1 MASNNQLSYQTA
13 TIDPT
18 IAGYAAKDPW
28 FALGLLLSR
37 GWVENY
43 NERGI
48 RKLQES
54 LKGKDGLTPA
64 DANADAAATNAAGG
78 TPTVN
83 AGTTAATDTAN
94 AATANASADNT
105 QKTPQIFSAN
115 QNPVMAQVDPYK
127 ITPMAV
133 QPSDVQK
140 AVMEK
145 AVADNAT
152 PQAGDAGYKDAL
164 MARVRNILYDPNNQW
179 AQSAARGA
187 IYNKLKEMGDPGG
200 GNPYAMGNYIDPS
213 KNFSQQALAQSF
225 ANKWTPQTVMNAD
238 GTVTQNPAPGYVANN
253 PLQGASMYAM
263 QGNTNQGIQ
272 SPDMNAQFR
281 AYLNGETPQTAPVLD
296 AVQAAQAQQAAT
308 DNTQNVIPPQAKTA
322 NFTDAEQGEKSDE
335 PVQQEQTSQEEK
347 PVVSKLET
355 TATEQNS
362 QNGKTVQYALQNNV
376 QPTPLKPFSVKDWIA
391 QVTQA
396 GIAQGRPM
404 NQIQAVISRG
414 LPAAQAAEDNY
425 KKQAVD
431 GLLNRIYNGDE
442 TTGGKNLLPTMENA
456 NTTVPKLMQTLNE
469 IDSIDPERGA
479 QIRAI
484 LPSYNTFLKEN
495 INNFNKARDVGYSMK
510 LSDHSME
517 NNIKQRKEL
526 GAYDDQRAINRLIK
540 THALK
545 VAWQNEELAN
555 KANLISKY
563 SNGQITPDQA
573 MGMLIL
579 GGLRGKGGSASLST
593 GTGDAQKAANGNLI
607 INGNELSKTQ
617 TARSNELDANL
628 RRMSDELKGYMA
640 NSTADDVKNGTSSD
654 GKDNKDNLARSINA
668 LNAYISGLDDKDRAL
683 IPNSIWDGLQQQ
695 LYAANYIRETLAGNG
710 KMENAIEYLKAL
722 TPETRRKYNI
732 VTE

>member
-1 MASNNQLSYQTA
+1 MANNNQLSYQTA

-18 IAGYAAKDPW
+18 IAGYAARDPG
-28 FALGLLLSR
+28 FALGLLLGR

-48 RKLQES
+48 RKLQDS

-64 DANADAAATNAAGG
+64 GEPAKPSEQSQTNSE
-78 TPTVN
+78 T
-83 AGTTAATDTAN
+83 
-94 AATANASADNT
+94 ASADNAK
-105 QKTPQIFSAN
+105 QVPQIFSAN
-115 QNPVMAQVDPYK
+115 QSPTMQTVNPYQPQAVNASQ
-127 ITPMAV
+127 PMT
-133 QPSDVQK
+133 DTQK
-140 AVMEK
+140 AVMEN
-145 AVADNAT
+145 AVANAST

-263 QGNTNQGIQ
+263 NANQGIQ
-272 SPDMNAQFR
+272 LPDMAAQFK

-296 AVQAAQAQQAAT
+296 AVQAAQAQQAAA
-308 DNTQNVIPPQAKTA
+308 DNAQNVIPPQAKTA

-335 PVQQEQTSQEEK
+335 PVQQEQASQEE
-347 PVVSKLET
+347 PAVSKSET
-355 TATEQNS
+355 AATEQNS
-362 QNGKTVQYALQNNV
+362 QNGKTVQSALQNNV

-456 NTTVPKLMQTLNE
+456 GTTVPKLMQTLNE
-469 IDSIDPERGA
+469 IDSIDPERGT

-517 NNIKQRKEL
+517 NNIKQHETL
-526 GAYDDQRAINRLIK
+526 GQFDDERTKNMAK
-540 THALK
+540 WKHAMS
-545 VAWQNEELAN
+545 VAWRNQDLADR
-555 KANLISKY
+555 ANLISKY

-573 MGMLIL
+573 MGMLLGL
-579 GGLRGKGGSASLST
+579 GGKGNGVASGDVQKTSK
-593 GTGDAQKAANGNLI
+593 GTLV

-640 NSTADDVKNGTSSD
+640 NSTADDIKNG
-654 GKDNKDNLARSINA
+654 GGGDNLAKSIDA
-668 LNAYISGLDDKDRAL
+668 LNAYVSGLDDKDRAL

-695 LYAANYIRETLAGNG
+695 LYAANYIRENLAGNG
-710 KMENAIEYLKAL
+710 KMKNAIEYLKAL
-722 TPETRRKYNI
+722 TPETRQKYNI
-732 VTE
+732 VT

>member
-1 MASNNQLSYQTA
+1 MANNNQLSYQAA

-18 IAGYAAKDPW
+18 IAGYAARDPG
-28 FALGLLLSR
+28 FALGLLLGR

-64 DANADAAATNAAGG
+64 DANANAAVTNAAGG
-78 TPTVN
+78 TPAINT
-83 AGTTAATDTAN
+83 GAAS
-94 AATANASADNT
+94 ASADNA
-105 QKTPQIFSAN
+105 KPTPQIFSAN

-127 ITPMAV
+127 ITPMSV

-140 AVMEK
+140 AVMENTI
-145 AVADNAT
+145 ANASA

-238 GTVTQNPAPGYVANN
+238 GTVTQNAAPGYVSNN
-253 PLQGASMYAM
+253 PLQGASMYAI
-263 QGNTNQGIQ
+263 QGNASQGIQ
-272 SPDMNAQFR
+272 PTDMVAQFR

-296 AVQAAQAQQAAT
+296 AVQAAQAQQAVA

-322 NFTDAEQGEKSDE
+322 NFTDAEQDEKSDE
-335 PVQQEQTSQEEK
+335 PAQQEQASQEE
-347 PVVSKLET
+347 PAVSKSET
-355 TATEQNS
+355 AATEQNS
-362 QNGKTVQYALQNNV
+362 PNGKTVQYALQNNV

-456 NTTVPKLMQTLNE
+456 NTTVPKLMKTLNE
-469 IDSIDPERGA
+469 IDSIDPERGT

-517 NNIKQRKEL
+517 NNIKQHERL
-526 GAYDDQRAINRLIK
+526 GQFDDERTKDMAK
-540 THALK
+540 WKHAMS
-545 VAWQNEELAN
+545 VAWKNQDLAD

-573 MGMLIL
+573 MGMLLEL
-579 GGLRGKGGSASLST
+579 GGKGSGVASGDVQKTSK
-593 GTGDAQKAANGNLI
+593 GTLV

-640 NSTADDVKNGTSSD
+640 NSTADDIKSGTSSN
-654 GKDNKDNLARSINA
+654 GKNNKDNLAKSINA
-668 LNAYISGLDDKDRAL
+668 LGAYISGLDDKDRAL

-695 LYAANYIRETLAGNG
+695 LYAANYIRENLAGNG

-722 TPETRRKYNI
+722 TPETRQKYNI
-732 VTE
+732 VT

>member
-1 MASNNQLSYQTA
+1 MANNNQLSYQTA

-18 IAGYAAKDPW
+18 IAGYAARDPG
-28 FALGLLLSR
+28 FALGLLLGR

-48 RKLQES
+48 RKLQDS

-64 DANADAAATNAAGG
+64 GEPAKPSEQSQTNSE
-78 TPTVN
+78 T
-83 AGTTAATDTAN
+83 
-94 AATANASADNT
+94 ASADNAK
-105 QKTPQIFSAN
+105 QVPQIFSAN
-115 QNPVMAQVDPYK
+115 QSPTMQTVNPYQPQAVNASQ
-127 ITPMAV
+127 PMT
-133 QPSDVQK
+133 DTQK
-140 AVMEK
+140 AVMEN
-145 AVADNAT
+145 AVANAST

-253 PLQGASMYAM
+253 PLQGTSMYAM
-263 QGNTNQGIQ
+263 NANQGIQ
-272 SPDMNAQFR
+272 LPDMAAQFK

-296 AVQAAQAQQAAT
+296 AVQAAQAQQAAA
-308 DNTQNVIPPQAKTA
+308 DNAQNVIPPQAKTA

-335 PVQQEQTSQEEK
+335 PVQQEQASQEE
-347 PVVSKLET
+347 PAVSKSET
-355 TATEQNS
+355 AATEQNS
-362 QNGKTVQYALQNNV
+362 QNGKTVQSALQNNV

-456 NTTVPKLMQTLNE
+456 GTTVPKLMQTLNE
-469 IDSIDPERGA
+469 IDSIDPERGT

-517 NNIKQRKEL
+517 NNIKQHETL
-526 GAYDDQRAINRLIK
+526 GQFDDERTKNMAK
-540 THALK
+540 WKHAMS
-545 VAWQNEELAN
+545 VAWRNQDLADR
-555 KANLISKY
+555 ANLISKY

-573 MGMLIL
+573 MGMLLGL
-579 GGLRGKGGSASLST
+579 GGKGNGVASGDVQKTSK
-593 GTGDAQKAANGNLI
+593 GTLV

-628 RRMSDELKGYMA
+628 RRLSDELKGYMA
-640 NSTADDVKNGTSSD
+640 NSTADDIKNG
-654 GKDNKDNLARSINA
+654 GGGDNLAKSIDA
-668 LNAYISGLDDKDRAL
+668 LNAYVSGLDDKDRAL

-695 LYAANYIRETLAGNG
+695 LYAANYIRENLAGNG

-722 TPETRRKYNI
+722 TPETRQKYNI
-732 VTE
+732 VT

>member
-1 MASNNQLSYQTA
+1 MANNNQLSYQTA

-18 IAGYAAKDPW
+18 IAGYAARDPG
-28 FALGLLLSR
+28 FALGLLLGR

-48 RKLQES
+48 RKLQDS
-54 LKGKDGLTPA
+54 LKGKDGLTPGGESA
-64 DANADAAATNAAGG
+64 PTSEQSQTNSEAASTDNAKQ
-78 TPTVN
+78 V
-83 AGTTAATDTAN
+83 
-94 AATANASADNT
+94 
-105 QKTPQIFSAN
+105 PQIFSAN
-115 QNPVMAQVDPYK
+115 QSPTMQMVNPYQPQAVNASQ
-127 ITPMAV
+127 PMT
-133 QPSDVQK
+133 DTQK
-140 AVMEK
+140 AVMEN
-145 AVADNAT
+145 AVANAST

-263 QGNTNQGIQ
+263 NANQGIQ

-322 NFTDAEQGEKSDE
+322 NFTDAEQDEKSDE
-335 PVQQEQTSQEEK
+335 PVQQEQSSQGE
-347 PVVSKLET
+347 PAVSKSET

-414 LPAAQAAEDNY
+414 LPIAQSVENNY

-442 TTGGKNLLPTMENA
+442 TTGGKSLLPTMENA

-469 IDSIDPERGA
+469 IDSIDPERGT

-517 NNIKQRKEL
+517 NNIKQQKEL
-526 GAYDDQRAINRLIK
+526 GAYNDDRLINRLIK

-545 VAWQNEELAN
+545 VAWQNEDLAN
-555 KANLISKY
+555 KANLIAKA
-563 SNGQITPDQA
+563 SNGRITPDQA

-579 GGLRGKGGSASLST
+579 GGLRGKGGSTSFST
-593 GTGDAQKAANGNLI
+593 GTGDARQTANGNLI

-640 NSTADDVKNGTSSD
+640 NSTADDIKNGN
-654 GKDNKDNLARSINA
+654 GKDNLAKSIDA
-668 LNAYISGLDDKDRAL
+668 LNAYVSGLDDKDRAL
-683 IPNSIWDGLQQQ
+683 IPTSIWDGLQQQ
-695 LYAANYIRETLAGNG
+695 LYAANFIRENLAGNG

-722 TPETRRKYNI
+722 TPETRQKYNI

>member
-1 MASNNQLSYQTA
+1 MANNNQLSYQTA

-18 IAGYAAKDPW
+18 IAGYAARDPG
-28 FALGLLLSR
+28 FALGLLLGR

-54 LKGKDGLTPA
+54 LKGKDRLTPA
-64 DANADAAATNAAGG
+64 DANANAAVTNAAGG
-78 TPTVN
+78 TPAINTGAASSSADTTN
-83 AGTTAATDTAN
+83 AETAS
-94 AATANASADNT
+94 ASADNA
-105 QKTPQIFSAN
+105 KPTPQIFSAN
-115 QNPVMAQVDPYK
+115 QNPVMAQVEPYK

-140 AVMEK
+140 AVMENTI
-145 AVADNAT
+145 ANASN
-152 PQAGDAGYKDAL
+152 PQAGDPGYKDAL

-187 IYNKLKEMGDPGG
+187 IYNKLKAMGDPGG
-200 GNPYAMGNYIDPS
+200 GNPYAMGNYDDPS

-225 ANKWTPQTVMNAD
+225 ANKWTPQAVMNAD
-238 GTVTQNPAPGYVANN
+238 GTVTQNTAPGYVSNN
-253 PLQGASMYAM
+253 PLQGASMYAI
-263 QGNTNQGIQ
+263 QGNANQGIQ
-272 SPDMNAQFR
+272 SPDMNAPFR

-296 AVQAAQAQQAAT
+296 AVQAAQAQQAAA

-322 NFTDAEQGEKSDE
+322 NFTDAEQDKKSDE
-335 PVQQEQTSQEEK
+335 PVQQEQASQEE
-347 PVVSKLET
+347 PAVSKSET
-355 TATEQNS
+355 AATEQNS
-362 QNGKTVQYALQNNV
+362 QNGKTVQFALQNNV

-495 INNFNKARDVGYSMK
+495 ISNFNKARDVGYSIK

-517 NNIKQRKEL
+517 NNIKQQKEMGL
-526 GAYDDQRAINRLIK
+526 FNDERTKNMAQWK
-540 THALK
+540 HAMS
-545 VAWQNEELAN
+545 VAWQNEALAN
-555 KANLISKY
+555 KANLIAKY

-573 MGMLIL
+573 MQMIVMGSI
-579 GGLRGKGGSASLST
+579 GGKGNGGTSAS
-593 GTGDAQKAANGNLI
+593 GDVQKTDKGNLI

-628 RRMSDELKGYMA
+628 QRLSEALKGYMA
-640 NSTADDVKNGTSSD
+640 SSTADDVKSGTSSN
-654 GKDNKDNLARSINA
+654 GKDNKDNLAKSINA

-695 LYAANYIRETLAGNG
+695 MYAANYIRENLAGNG

-722 TPETRRKYNI
+722 TPETRQKYNI
-732 VTE
+732 VT

>member
-1 MASNNQLSYQTA
+1 MANNNQLSYQTA

-18 IAGYAAKDPW
+18 IAGYAAKDPG
-28 FALGLLLSR
+28 FALGLLLGR

-48 RKLQES
+48 RKLQDS
-54 LKGKDGLTPA
+54 LKGKDGLTPGGESSQPSEQSQTNSEA
-64 DANADAAATNAAGG
+64 ASTDNAKQ
-78 TPTVN
+78 V
-83 AGTTAATDTAN
+83 
-94 AATANASADNT
+94 
-105 QKTPQIFSAN
+105 PQIFSAN
-115 QNPVMAQVDPYK
+115 QSPTMQTVNPYQPQAVNASQ
-127 ITPMAV
+127 PMT
-133 QPSDVQK
+133 DTQK
-140 AVMEK
+140 AVMEN
-145 AVADNAT
+145 AVANAST
-152 PQAGDAGYKDAL
+152 PQAGDTGYKDAL

-263 QGNTNQGIQ
+263 QGNANQGIQ
-272 SPDMNAQFR
+272 SPDMAAQFR

-355 TATEQNS
+355 AATEQNS
-362 QNGKTVQYALQNNV
+362 QNGKTVQSALQNNV

-456 NTTVPKLMQTLNE
+456 DTTVPKLMQTLNE
-469 IDSIDPERGA
+469 IDSIDPERGT

-495 INNFNKARDVGYSMK
+495 INNFNKARDVGYSIK

-517 NNIKQRKEL
+517 NNIKQHERL
-526 GAYDDQRAINRLIK
+526 GQFDDERTKNMAK
-540 THALK
+540 WKHAMS

-573 MGMLIL
+573 MGMLLGL
-579 GGLRGKGGSASLST
+579 GGKGNGAASGDVQKTSK
-593 GTGDAQKAANGNLI
+593 GTLV

-640 NSTADDVKNGTSSD
+640 NSTADDIKNGN
-654 GKDNKDNLARSINA
+654 GKDNLAKSIDA
-668 LNAYISGLDDKDRAL
+668 LNAYVSGLDDKDRAL
-683 IPNSIWDGLQQQ
+683 IPTSIWDGLQQQ
-695 LYAANYIRETLAGNG
+695 LYAANFIRENLAGNG

-722 TPETRRKYNI
+722 TPETRQKYNI

>member
-1 MASNNQLSYQTA
+1 MANNNQLSYQTA

-18 IAGYAAKDPW
+18 IAGYAAKDPG
-28 FALGLLLSR
+28 FALGLLLGR

-64 DANADAAATNAAGG
+64 GEPAKSSEQSQTNSE
-78 TPTVN
+78 T
-83 AGTTAATDTAN
+83 
-94 AATANASADNT
+94 ASADNAK
-105 QKTPQIFSAN
+105 QVPQIFSAN
-115 QNPVMAQVDPYK
+115 QSPTMQTVNPYQPQAVNASQ
-127 ITPMAV
+127 PMT
-133 QPSDVQK
+133 DTQK
-140 AVMEK
+140 AVMEN
-145 AVADNAT
+145 AVANAST
-152 PQAGDAGYKDAL
+152 PQAGDVGYKDAL

-200 GNPYAMGNYIDPS
+200 GNPYAMGNYDDPS

-225 ANKWTPQTVMNAD
+225 ANKWTPQATMNAD
-238 GTVTQNPAPGYVANN
+238 GTVTQNAAPGYVSNN
-253 PLQGASMYAM
+253 PLQGASMYAI
-263 QGNTNQGIQ
+263 QGNANQGIQ
-272 SPDMNAQFR
+272 PTDMAAQFR

-296 AVQAAQAQQAAT
+296 AVQAQQVVA

-322 NFTDAEQGEKSDE
+322 NFTDAEQDKKSDE
-335 PVQQEQTSQEEK
+335 PVQQEQASQEE
-347 PVVSKLET
+347 PTVSKSET
-355 TATEQNS
+355 VATEQNS
-362 QNGKTVQYALQNNV
+362 QNGKTVQSALQNNV

-456 NTTVPKLMQTLNE
+456 NTAVPKLMQTLNE

-526 GAYDDQRAINRLIK
+526 GAYDDERAIKKLV
-540 THALK
+540 TEHALK

-555 KANLISKY
+555 KANLIAKY

-579 GGLRGKGGSASLST
+579 GGLRGKGGSSSFPT
-593 GTGDAQKAANGNLI
+593 GTGDARQAANGNLV

-628 RRMSDELKGYMA
+628 RRLSEALKGYMA
-640 NSTADDVKNGTSSD
+640 NSTADDIKNGTSSS
-654 GKDNKDNLARSINA
+654 GKDNKDNLAKSINA
-668 LNAYISGLDDKDRAL
+668 LNAYISELDDKDRAL
-683 IPNSIWDGLQQQ
+683 IPNSVWDGIQQQ
-695 LYAANYIRETLAGNG
+695 LYAANYIREHLAGNG

-722 TPETRRKYNI
+722 TPETRQKYNI
-732 VTE
+732 VT

>member
-1 MASNNQLSYQTA
+1 MANNNQLSYQTA

-18 IAGYAAKDPW
+18 IAGYAARDPG
-28 FALGLLLSR
+28 FALGLLLGR

-64 DANADAAATNAAGG
+64 DANANAAVTNAAGG
-78 TPTVN
+78 TPAINT
-83 AGTTAATDTAN
+83 GAASSSADTAN
-94 AATANASADNT
+94 AATASASADNA
-105 QKTPQIFSAN
+105 KPTPQIFSAN

-140 AVMEK
+140 AVMENTI
-145 AVADNAT
+145 ANASA

-263 QGNTNQGIQ
+263 NANQGIQ
-272 SPDMNAQFR
+272 LPDMAAQFKT
-281 AYLNGETPQTAPVLD
+281 YLNGETPQTAPVLD
-296 AVQAAQAQQAAT
+296 AVQAAQTQQAVA

-322 NFTDAEQGEKSDE
+322 NFTDAEQDEKSDE
-335 PVQQEQTSQEEK
+335 PVQQEQASQEE
-347 PVVSKLET
+347 PAVSKMET
-355 TATEQNS
+355 AATEQNS
-362 QNGKTVQYALQNNV
+362 QNGKTVQSALQNNV

-456 NTTVPKLMQTLNE
+456 GTTVPKLMQTLNE
-469 IDSIDPERGA
+469 IDSIDPERGT

-517 NNIKQRKEL
+517 NNIKQHETL
-526 GAYDDQRAINRLIK
+526 GQFDDERTKNMAK
-540 THALK
+540 WKHAMS
-545 VAWQNEELAN
+545 VAWRNQDLADR
-555 KANLISKY
+555 ANLISKY

-573 MGMLIL
+573 MGMLLGL
-579 GGLRGKGGSASLST
+579 GGKVNGVASGDVQKTSKGTLV
-593 GTGDAQKAANGNLI
+593 
-607 INGNELSKTQ
+607 INGNELNKTQ

-640 NSTADDVKNGTSSD
+640 NSTADDVKNGTSSN

-668 LNAYISGLDDKDRAL
+668 LGAYISGLDAKDRAL

-695 LYAANYIRETLAGNG
+695 LYAANFIRENLAGNG

-722 TPETRRKYNI
+722 TPETRQKYNI
-732 VTE
+732 VT

>member
-1 MASNNQLSYQTA
+1 MANNNQLSYQTA

-18 IAGYAAKDPW
+18 IAGYAAKDPG
-28 FALGLLLSR
+28 FALGLLLGR

-64 DANADAAATNAAGG
+64 DANADAASG
-78 TPTVN
+78 TPAINT
-83 AGTTAATDTAN
+83 GAASSTDTAN
-94 AATANASADNT
+94 AAASASAENA
-105 QKTPQIFSAN
+105 KPTPQIFSAN

-140 AVMEK
+140 AVMENTI
-145 AVADNAT
+145 ANASA

-225 ANKWTPQTVMNAD
+225 ANKWTPQTVMNVD

-253 PLQGASMYAM
+253 PLQGASMYAI
-263 QGNTNQGIQ
+263 QGNANQGIQ

-296 AVQAAQAQQAAT
+296 AVQAAQAQQAVA
-308 DNTQNVIPPQAKTA
+308 DNTQNVIPPQAKTT
-322 NFTDAEQGEKSDE
+322 NFTDAEQDKKSDE
-335 PVQQEQTSQEEK
+335 PVQQEQASQEE
-347 PVVSKLET
+347 PTVSKSET
-355 TATEQNS
+355 VATEQNS
-362 QNGKTVQYALQNNV
+362 QNGKTIQSALQNNV

-456 NTTVPKLMQTLNE
+456 NTAVPKLMQTLNE

-526 GAYDDQRAINRLIK
+526 GAYDDQRTINRLIT

-555 KANLISKY
+555 KANLIAKY

-573 MGMLIL
+573 MQMIVMGSI
-579 GGLRGKGGSASLST
+579 GGKGNGGTSASGDVQKT
-593 GTGDAQKAANGNLI
+593 DKGTLIVNGR
-607 INGNELSKTQ
+607 ELSKTQ
-617 TARSNELDANL
+617 TARSNEISNNL
-628 RRMSDELKGYMA
+628 QILSEALKGYMA
-640 NSTADDVKNGTSSD
+640 NSTADDVKNGTSSN
-654 GKDNKDNLARSINA
+654 GKDNKDDLAKSINA
-668 LNAYISGLDDKDRAL
+668 LNAYVSGLDDKDRAL
-683 IPNSIWDGLQQQ
+683 IPDSFWDGIQQQ
-695 LYAANYIRETLAGNG
+695 LYAANYIREHLAGNG

-722 TPETRRKYNI
+722 TPETRRQYNI
-732 VTE
+732 ITE

>member
-1 MASNNQLSYQTA
+1 
-13 TIDPT
+13 
-18 IAGYAAKDPW
+18 
-28 FALGLLLSR
+28 
-37 GWVENY
+37 
-43 NERGI
+43 
-48 RKLQES
+48 
-54 LKGKDGLTPA
+54 
-64 DANADAAATNAAGG
+64 
-78 TPTVN
+78 
-83 AGTTAATDTAN
+83 
-94 AATANASADNT
+94 
-105 QKTPQIFSAN
+105 
-115 QNPVMAQVDPYK
+115 
-127 ITPMAV
+127 
-133 QPSDVQK
+133 
-140 AVMEK
+140 
-145 AVADNAT
+145 
-152 PQAGDAGYKDAL
+152 
-164 MARVRNILYDPNNQW
+164 
-179 AQSAARGA
+179 
-187 IYNKLKEMGDPGG
+187 
-200 GNPYAMGNYIDPS
+200 
-213 KNFSQQALAQSF
+213 
-225 ANKWTPQTVMNAD
+225 
-238 GTVTQNPAPGYVANN
+238 
-253 PLQGASMYAM
+253 MYAM
-263 QGNTNQGIQ
+263 NANQGIQ
-272 SPDMNAQFR
+272 PTDMAAQFR

-296 AVQAAQAQQAAT
+296 AVQAAQAQQAVA
-308 DNTQNVIPPQAKTA
+308 DNTQNVTPPQAKTA

-335 PVQQEQTSQEEK
+335 PVQQEQTSQEEQA
-347 PVVSKLET
+347 VSKSET
-355 TATEQNS
+355 TATEQNYK
-362 QNGKTVQYALQNNV
+362 NGKTVQYALQNNV

-517 NNIKQRKEL
+517 NNIKQHEKI
-526 GAYDDQRAINRLIK
+526 GQFDDERAKNMAK
-540 THALK
+540 WKHAMS
-545 VAWQNEELAN
+545 VAWKNQELAD

-573 MGMLIL
+573 MGMLLGL
-579 GGLRGKGGSASLST
+579 GGKGSGVASGDVQKTSK
-593 GTGDAQKAANGNLI
+593 GTLI

-640 NSTADDVKNGTSSD
+640 NSTADDIKNGD
-654 GKDNKDNLARSINA
+654 GGDNLAKSIDA

-695 LYAANYIRETLAGNG
+695 MYAANYIRETLAGNG

-722 TPETRRKYNI
+722 TPETRQKYNI
-732 VTE
+732 IT

>member
-1 MASNNQLSYQTA
+1 MANNNQLSYQTA

-18 IAGYAAKDPW
+18 IAGYAARDPG
-28 FALGLLLSR
+28 FALGLLLGR

-64 DANADAAATNAAGG
+64 DANANAAVTNAAGG
-78 TPTVN
+78 TPAINT
-83 AGTTAATDTAN
+83 GAASSSADTAN
-94 AATANASADNT
+94 AATASASADNA
-105 QKTPQIFSAN
+105 KPTPQIFSAN

-140 AVMEK
+140 SVMENII
-145 AVADNAT
+145 ANASN
-152 PQAGDAGYKDAL
+152 PQAGDPGYKDAL

-187 IYNKLKEMGDPGG
+187 IYNKLKAMGDPGG
-200 GNPYAMGNYIDPS
+200 GNPYAIGNYDDPS
-213 KNFSQQALAQSF
+213 KNFYQQALAQSF

-238 GTVTQNPAPGYVANN
+238 GTVTQNPAPGYVSNN
-253 PLQGASMYAM
+253 PLQGASMYAI
-263 QGNTNQGIQ
+263 QGNANQGVQ

-296 AVQAAQAQQAAT
+296 AVQAAQTQQAAA
-308 DNTQNVIPPQAKTA
+308 DNTVIPPQAKAA
-322 NFTDAEQGEKSDE
+322 NFTDAEQDKKSDE
-335 PVQQEQTSQEEK
+335 PVQQEQASQEEQA
-347 PVVSKLET
+347 VSKSET
-355 TATEQNS
+355 TATEQNPK
-362 QNGKTVQYALQNNV
+362 NGKTVQYALKNNV

-517 NNIKQRKEL
+517 NNIKQHEKI
-526 GAYDDQRAINRLIK
+526 GQFDDERTKNMAK
-540 THALK
+540 WKHAMS
-545 VAWQNEELAN
+545 VAWKNQELAD

-573 MGMLIL
+573 MGMLLGL
-579 GGLRGKGGSASLST
+579 GGKGNGAASGDVQKTSK
-593 GTGDAQKAANGNLI
+593 GTLI

-628 RRMSDELKGYMA
+628 QRMSDELKGYMA
-640 NSTADDVKNGTSSD
+640 NSTADDIKNGD
-654 GKDNKDNLARSINA
+654 GGDNLAKSIDA
-668 LNAYISGLDDKDRAL
+668 LNAYVSGLDDKDRAL

-695 LYAANYIRETLAGNG
+695 MYAANYIRETLAGSG

-722 TPETRRKYNI
+722 TPETRQKYNI
-732 VTE
+732 IT

>member
-1 MASNNQLSYQTA
+1 MANNNQLSYQTA

-18 IAGYAAKDPW
+18 IAGYAARDPG
-28 FALGLLLSR
+28 FALGLLLGR

-48 RKLQES
+48 RKLQDS

-64 DANADAAATNAAGG
+64 GEPANPSEQSQTNSEA
-78 TPTVN
+78 
-83 AGTTAATDTAN
+83 
-94 AATANASADNT
+94 ASADNAK
-105 QKTPQIFSAN
+105 QVPQIFSAN
-115 QNPVMAQVDPYK
+115 QSPTMQTVNAYQPQAVNASQ
-127 ITPMAV
+127 PMT
-133 QPSDVQK
+133 DTQK
-140 AVMEK
+140 AVMEN
-145 AVADNAT
+145 AVANAST
-152 PQAGDAGYKDAL
+152 PQAGDTGYKDAL

-238 GTVTQNPAPGYVANN
+238 GTVTQNPAPGYVASN
-253 PLQGASMYAM
+253 PLQGASMYAI
-263 QGNTNQGIQ
+263 QGNANQGIQ

-296 AVQAAQAQQAAT
+296 AVQAAQAQQAAA

-335 PVQQEQTSQEEK
+335 PVQQEQASQEE
-347 PVVSKLET
+347 PAVSKSET
-355 TATEQNS
+355 AATEQNS
-362 QNGKTVQYALQNNV
+362 QNGKTVQFALQNNV

-469 IDSIDPERGA
+469 IDSIDPERGT

-517 NNIKQRKEL
+517 NNIKQHERL
-526 GAYDDQRAINRLIK
+526 GQFDDERTKDMAK
-540 THALK
+540 WKHAMS
-545 VAWQNEELAN
+545 VAWRNQDLADR
-555 KANLISKY
+555 ANLISKY

-573 MGMLIL
+573 MGMLLGL
-579 GGLRGKGGSASLST
+579 GGKGNGVASGDVQKTSK
-593 GTGDAQKAANGNLI
+593 GTLV

-640 NSTADDVKNGTSSD
+640 NSTADDIKNGN
-654 GKDNKDNLARSINA
+654 GKDNLAKSIDA
-668 LNAYISGLDDKDRAL
+668 LNAYVSGLDDEDRAL
-683 IPNSIWDGLQQQ
+683 IPNSSWDGLQQQ
-695 LYAANYIRETLAGNG
+695 LYAANFIRENLAGNG

-722 TPETRRKYNI
+722 TPETRQKYNI
-732 VTE
+732 VT

>member
-1 MASNNQLSYQTA
+1 MANNNQLSYQTA

-18 IAGYAAKDPW
+18 IAGYAARDPG
-28 FALGLLLSR
+28 FALGLLLGR

-64 DANADAAATNAAGG
+64 GEPANPSEQSQTNSE
-78 TPTVN
+78 T
-83 AGTTAATDTAN
+83 
-94 AATANASADNT
+94 ASADNAK
-105 QKTPQIFSAN
+105 QVPQIFSAN
-115 QNPVMAQVDPYK
+115 QSPTMQTVNAYQPQAVNASE
-127 ITPMAV
+127 PMT
-133 QPSDVQK
+133 DTQK
-140 AVMEK
+140 AVMEN
-145 AVADNAT
+145 AVANAST
-152 PQAGDAGYKDAL
+152 PQAGDTGYKDAL

-238 GTVTQNPAPGYVANN
+238 GTVTQNPAPGYVASN
-253 PLQGASMYAM
+253 PLQGASMYAI
-263 QGNTNQGIQ
+263 QGNANQGIQ
-272 SPDMNAQFR
+272 SPDMAAQFR

-296 AVQAAQAQQAAT
+296 AVQTQQAVA

-322 NFTDAEQGEKSDE
+322 NFTDAEQDKKSDE
-335 PVQQEQTSQEEK
+335 PVQQEQASQEE
-347 PVVSKLET
+347 PTVSKSET
-355 TATEQNS
+355 VATEQNS
-362 QNGKTVQYALQNNV
+362 QNGKTVQSALQNNV

-391 QVTQA
+391 KVTQA

-456 NTTVPKLMQTLNE
+456 NTAVPKLMQTLNE

-495 INNFNKARDVGYSMK
+495 INNFNKARDVGYSK
-510 LSDHSME
+510 ELASNALD
-517 NNIKQRKEL
+517 NAIKQKEAFTGIDL
-526 GAYDDQRAINRLIK
+526 S
-540 THALK
+540 ALK
-545 VAWQNEELAN
+545 AKYAMMSEREKQQRNLKYQALVDAGYGQQEAAAYAMGIVPKSMLKGATTGTQQQQTVNGSPLTGKQKERMEELDYSLQDLTNTLYNYMAKN
-555 KANLISKY
+555 SKDSLEGYGNAIANLQEY
-563 SNGQITPDQA
+563 
-573 MGMLIL
+573 L
-579 GGLRGKGGSASLST
+579 
-593 GTGDAQKAANGNLI
+593 
-607 INGNELSKTQ
+607 
-617 TARSNELDANL
+617 
-628 RRMSDELKGYMA
+628 
-640 NSTADDVKNGTSSD
+640 
-654 GKDNKDNLARSINA
+654 DNLKES
-668 LNAYISGLDDKDRAL
+668 DKVLLPKGTMDKL
-683 IPNSIWDGLQQQ
+683 TDM
-695 LYAANYIRETLAGNG
+695 LYAANAKREALAGHYAG
-710 KMENAIEYLKAL
+710 SSDAPGAREYASAL
-722 TPETRRKYNI
+722 TDEAKKKYGINFNGGN
-732 VTE
+732 

>member
-1 MASNNQLSYQTA
+1 MANNNQLSYQTA

-18 IAGYAAKDPW
+18 IAGYAARDPG
-28 FALGLLLSR
+28 FALGLLLGR

-54 LKGKDGLTPA
+54 LKGKDGLTPGGESA
-64 DANADAAATNAAGG
+64 QPSEQSQANSGTASTDNAKQ
-78 TPTVN
+78 V
-83 AGTTAATDTAN
+83 
-94 AATANASADNT
+94 
-105 QKTPQIFSAN
+105 PQIFSAN
-115 QNPVMAQVDPYK
+115 QSPTMQAVNPYQPQAVNASQ
-127 ITPMAV
+127 PMT
-133 QPSDVQK
+133 DTQK
-140 AVMEK
+140 AVMEN
-145 AVADNAT
+145 AVANAST

-213 KNFSQQALAQSF
+213 KNFSRQALAQSF
-225 ANKWTPQTVMNAD
+225 ANKWTPQTVMNSD
-238 GTVTQNPAPGYVANN
+238 GTVTQNPAPGYVASN
-253 PLQGASMYAM
+253 PLQGASMYAI
-263 QGNTNQGIQ
+263 QGNANQGIQ
-272 SPDMNAQFR
+272 SPDMAAQFR

-296 AVQAAQAQQAAT
+296 AVQAAQAQQAAA

-322 NFTDAEQGEKSDE
+322 NFTDAEQDKKSDE
-335 PVQQEQTSQEEK
+335 PVQQEQASQEE
-347 PVVSKLET
+347 PAVSKSET

-362 QNGKTVQYALQNNV
+362 PNGKTVQYALQNNV

-442 TTGGKNLLPTMENA
+442 TTGGKNLLPTIENA
-456 NTTVPKLMQTLNE
+456 DTTVPKLMQTLNE
-469 IDSIDPERGA
+469 IDSIDPERGT

-495 INNFNKARDVGYSMK
+495 INNFNKARDVGYSIK

-517 NNIKQRKEL
+517 NNIKQHERL
-526 GAYDDQRAINRLIK
+526 GQFDDERTKDMAK
-540 THALK
+540 WKHAMS
-545 VAWQNEELAN
+545 VAWRNQELADR
-555 KANLISKY
+555 ANLISKY

-573 MGMLIL
+573 MGMLLGL
-579 GGLRGKGGSASLST
+579 GGKGNGAASGDVQKTSK
-593 GTGDAQKAANGNLI
+593 GTLV

-640 NSTADDVKNGTSSD
+640 NSTADDVKNGD
-654 GKDNKDNLARSINA
+654 KKDNLAKSINA
-668 LNAYISGLDDKDRAL
+668 LNAYVSGLDDKDRAL

-695 LYAANYIRETLAGNG
+695 LYAANYIRENLAGNG
-710 KMENAIEYLKAL
+710 KMKNAIEYLKAL
-722 TPETRRKYNI
+722 TPETRQKYNI
-732 VTE
+732 VT

>member
-1 MASNNQLSYQTA
+1 MANNNQLSYQTA

-18 IAGYAAKDPW
+18 IAGYAARDPG
-28 FALGLLLSR
+28 FALGLLFGR

-54 LKGKDGLTPA
+54 LKGKDGLTPGGESA
-64 DANADAAATNAAGG
+64 QPSEQSQANSET
-78 TPTVN
+78 
-83 AGTTAATDTAN
+83 
-94 AATANASADNT
+94 ASADNAK
-105 QKTPQIFSAN
+105 QVPQIFSAN
-115 QNPVMAQVDPYK
+115 QSPTMQTVNPYQPQAVNASQ
-127 ITPMAV
+127 PMT
-133 QPSDVQK
+133 DTQK
-140 AVMEK
+140 AVMEN
-145 AVADNAT
+145 AVANAFT

-200 GNPYAMGNYIDPS
+200 GNPYAVGNYIDPS

-238 GTVTQNPAPGYVANN
+238 GTVTQNPAPGYVASN

-263 QGNTNQGIQ
+263 QGNANQGIQ
-272 SPDMNAQFR
+272 PPDMAAQFKT
-281 AYLNGETPQTAPVLD
+281 YLNGETPQTAPVLD
-296 AVQAAQAQQAAT
+296 AVQAAQAQQAVA

-322 NFTDAEQGEKSDE
+322 NFTDAEQDEKSDE
-335 PVQQEQTSQEEK
+335 PVQQEQASQEE
-347 PVVSKLET
+347 PAVSKSET
-355 TATEQNS
+355 AATEQNS
-362 QNGKTVQYALQNNV
+362 QNGKTVQSALQNNV

-456 NTTVPKLMQTLNE
+456 DTTVPKLMQTLNE
-469 IDSIDPERGA
+469 IDSIDPERGT

-517 NNIKQRKEL
+517 NNIKQHETL
-526 GAYDDQRAINRLIK
+526 GQFDDERAK
-540 THALK
+540 DMAKWKHAVS
-545 VAWQNEELAN
+545 VAWRNQDLADR
-555 KANLISKY
+555 ANLISKY

-573 MGMLIL
+573 MGMLL
-579 GGLRGKGGSASLST
+579 GLGGKGGGVASGDVQKTSK
-593 GTGDAQKAANGNLI
+593 GTLV

-640 NSTADDVKNGTSSD
+640 NSSADDIKNGN
-654 GKDNKDNLARSINA
+654 GKDNLAKSIDA
-668 LNAYISGLDDKDRAL
+668 LNAYVSGLDDKDRAL

-695 LYAANYIRETLAGNG
+695 LYAANFIRENLAGNG

-722 TPETRRKYNI
+722 TPETRQKYNI

>member
-1 MASNNQLSYQTA
+1 MANNNQLSYQTA

-18 IAGYAAKDPW
+18 IAGYAARDPG
-28 FALGLLLSR
+28 FALGLLLGR

-64 DANADAAATNAAGG
+64 DANADATVTNAAGG
-78 TPTVN
+78 TPTIN
-83 AGTTAATDTAN
+83 TGTTAATDTDN
-94 AATANASADNT
+94 AATANVSADNA

-115 QNPVMAQVDPYK
+115 QNPVMAQVEPYK

-133 QPSDVQK
+133 QPSDVQR

-179 AQSAARGA
+179 AQSAARGV
-187 IYNKLKEMGDPGG
+187 IYNKLKAMGDPGG
-200 GNPYAMGNYIDPS
+200 GNPYAIGNYDDPS
-213 KNFSQQALAQSF
+213 QNFSQQALAQSF
-225 ANKWTPQTVMNAD
+225 ANKWTPQSTMNAD

-263 QGNTNQGIQ
+263 QGNANQGIQ
-272 SPDMNAQFR
+272 SPDMAAQFR

-296 AVQAAQAQQAAT
+296 AVQAAQAQQAAA
-308 DNTQNVIPPQAKTA
+308 DNTQNVIPSQAKTA
-322 NFTDAEQGEKSDE
+322 NFTDAEQDEKSDE
-335 PVQQEQTSQEEK
+335 PVQQEQASQEESA
-347 PVVSKLET
+347 VSKSET
-355 TATEQNS
+355 AATEQNS
-362 QNGKTVQYALQNNV
+362 QNGKTVQSALQNNV

-456 NTTVPKLMQTLNE
+456 NTTVPKLMRTLNE
-469 IDSIDPERGA
+469 IDSIDPERGT

-495 INNFNKARDVGYSMK
+495 INNFNKARDVGYFMK

-555 KANLISKY
+555 KANLIAKA

-573 MGMLIL
+573 MGMLIM
-579 GGLRGKGGSASLST
+579 GGLRGKGGSASFST
-593 GTGDAQKAANGNLI
+593 GTGDAQQAANGNLI
-607 INGNELSKTQ
+607 INGNELNKTQ

-640 NSTADDVKNGTSSD
+640 NSTADDIKNGTSSD

-668 LNAYISGLDDKDRAL
+668 LDAYISGLDDKDRAL
-683 IPNSIWDGLQQQ
+683 IPNSIWDRLQQQ
-695 LYAANYIRETLAGNG
+695 LYAANYIRENLAGNG

-722 TPETRRKYNI
+722 TPETRQMYNI
-732 VTE
+732 ITE

>member
-1 MASNNQLSYQTA
+1 MANNNQLSYQTA

-18 IAGYAAKDPW
+18 IAGYAARDPG
-28 FALGLLLSR
+28 FALGLLLGR

-64 DANADAAATNAAGG
+64 DANANAAVTNAAGG
-78 TPTVN
+78 TPAINT
-83 AGTTAATDTAN
+83 GAAS
-94 AATANASADNT
+94 ASADNA
-105 QKTPQIFSAN
+105 KPTPQIFSAN

-127 ITPMAV
+127 ITPMSV

-140 AVMEK
+140 AVMENTI
-145 AVADNAT
+145 ANASA
-152 PQAGDAGYKDAL
+152 PQAGDTGYKDAL

-253 PLQGASMYAM
+253 PLQGASMYAI
-263 QGNTNQGIQ
+263 QSNANQGIQ

-296 AVQAAQAQQAAT
+296 AVQAAQAQQAAA

-322 NFTDAEQGEKSDE
+322 NFTDAEQDKKSDE
-335 PVQQEQTSQEEK
+335 PVQQEQTSQEE
-347 PVVSKLET
+347 PAVSKSET

-431 GLLNRIYNGDE
+431 GLLSRIYNGDE

-456 NTTVPKLMQTLNE
+456 GTTVPKLMQTLNE
-469 IDSIDPERGA
+469 IDSIDPERGT

-495 INNFNKARDVGYSMK
+495 ISNFNKARDVGYSIK

-517 NNIKQRKEL
+517 NNIKQHERL
-526 GAYDDQRAINRLIK
+526 GQFDDERTKNMAK
-540 THALK
+540 WKHAMS
-545 VAWQNEELAN
+545 VAWQNEALAN
-555 KANLISKY
+555 RANLIAKY

-573 MGMLIL
+573 MGMLLGL
-579 GGLRGKGGSASLST
+579 GGKVNGVASGDVQKTSKGTLV
-593 GTGDAQKAANGNLI
+593 

-617 TARSNELDANL
+617 TARSNELDAKL

-640 NSTADDVKNGTSSD
+640 NSTADDVKNGTSSN

-695 LYAANYIRETLAGNG
+695 LYAANYIRENLAGNG

-722 TPETRRKYNI
+722 TPETRQMYNI
-732 VTE
+732 ITE

>member
-1 MASNNQLSYQTA
+1 MANNNQLSYQTA

-18 IAGYAAKDPW
+18 IAGYAARDPG
-28 FALGLLLSR
+28 FALGLLLGR

-64 DANADAAATNAAGG
+64 DANADAAVTNAAGG
-78 TPTVN
+78 TPTIN

-94 AATANASADNT
+94 AATANASADNA
-105 QKTPQIFSAN
+105 QKTPQIFSMN
-115 QNPVMAQVDPYK
+115 QNPVMAQVEPYK

-152 PQAGDAGYKDAL
+152 PQAGDTGYKNAL
-164 MARVRNILYDPNNQW
+164 MERVRNILYDPNNQW

-187 IYNKLKEMGDPGG
+187 IYNKLKAMGDPGG
-200 GNPYAMGNYIDPS
+200 GNPYAIGNYDDPS

-225 ANKWTPQTVMNAD
+225 ANKWTPQSTMNAD
-238 GTVTQNPAPGYVANN
+238 GTVTQNAAPGYVSNN
-253 PLQGASMYAM
+253 PLQGASMYAI

-281 AYLNGETPQTAPVLD
+281 AYLNEETPQTAPVLD
-296 AVQAAQAQQAAT
+296 AVQAAQAQQAVT
-308 DNTQNVIPPQAKTA
+308 DNTQNVIPPQAKTS
-322 NFTDAEQGEKSDE
+322 NFTDAEQEEKGDE
-335 PVQQEQTSQEEK
+335 PVQQEQASQEES
-347 PVVSKLET
+347 PTISKTET
-355 TATEQNS
+355 AATEQNS
-362 QNGKTVQYALQNNV
+362 KNGKTVQYALQNNV
-376 QPTPLKPFSVKDWIA
+376 QPSPLKPFSVKDWIA

-456 NTTVPKLMQTLNE
+456 NTTVPKLMQTLNA

-495 INNFNKARDVGYSMK
+495 ISNFNKARDVGYSMK

-517 NNIKQRKEL
+517 NNIKQQKEMGL
-526 GAYDDQRAINRLIK
+526 FNDERTKNMTQWK
-540 THALK
+540 HAMS
-545 VAWQNEELAN
+545 VAWQNEALAN
-555 KANLISKY
+555 KANLIAKY

-573 MGMLIL
+573 MGMLIMGSL
-579 GGLRGKGGSASLST
+579 GIKGNGGASASGDVQKT
-593 GTGDAQKAANGNLI
+593 DKGTLI
-607 INGNELSKTQ
+607 VNGNELSKTQ

-628 RRMSDELKGYMA
+628 RRLSNELKGYMA
-640 NSTADDVKNGTSSD
+640 NSTADDIKSGD
-654 GKDNKDNLARSINA
+654 GKDNLAKSINA
-668 LNAYISGLDDKDRAL
+668 LNAYVSELDDKDRAL
-683 IPNSIWDGLQQQ
+683 IPDSFWDGIQQQ
-695 LYAANYIRETLAGNG
+695 LYAANYIREHLAGNG

-722 TPETRRKYNI
+722 TPETRRQYNI
-732 VTE
+732 ITE

>member
-1 MASNNQLSYQTA
+1 MANNNQLSYQTA

-18 IAGYAAKDPW
+18 IAGYAARDPG
-28 FALGLLLSR
+28 FALGLLLGR

-64 DANADAAATNAAGG
+64 DANANAAVTNAAGG
-78 TPTVN
+78 TPSINT
-83 AGTTAATDTAN
+83 GAASSSADTAN
-94 AATANASADNT
+94 AATASASADNA
-105 QKTPQIFSAN
+105 KPTPQIFSAN

-140 AVMEK
+140 AVMENTI
-145 AVADNAT
+145 ANASA

-187 IYNKLKEMGDPGG
+187 IYNKLKAMGDPGG
-200 GNPYAMGNYIDPS
+200 GNPYAIGNYDDPS

-238 GTVTQNPAPGYVANN
+238 GTVTQNPALGYVANN

-263 QGNTNQGIQ
+263 NANQGIQ

-296 AVQAAQAQQAAT
+296 AVQAAQAQQAVA

-322 NFTDAEQGEKSDE
+322 NFTDAEQDKKSDE
-335 PVQQEQTSQEEK
+335 PVQQEQTSQEE
-347 PVVSKLET
+347 PAVSKSET
-355 TATEQNS
+355 TDTEQNS
-362 QNGKTVQYALQNNV
+362 KNGKTVQYALQNNV

-495 INNFNKARDVGYSMK
+495 ISNFNKARDVGYSMK

-517 NNIKQRKEL
+517 NNIKQHERI
-526 GAYDDQRAINRLIK
+526 GQFDDERAKNMAK
-540 THALK
+540 WKHAMS
-545 VAWQNEELAN
+545 VAWKNQELAD

-573 MGMLIL
+573 MGMLLGL
-579 GGLRGKGGSASLST
+579 GGKVNGAASGDVQKTSKGT
-593 GTGDAQKAANGNLI
+593 LI

-640 NSTADDVKNGTSSD
+640 NSTADDIKNGD
-654 GKDNKDNLARSINA
+654 GGDNLAKSIDA

-695 LYAANYIRETLAGNG
+695 LYAANYIRENLAGNG

-722 TPETRRKYNI
+722 TPETRQKYNI
-732 VTE
+732 IT

>member
-1 MASNNQLSYQTA
+1 
-13 TIDPT
+13 
-18 IAGYAAKDPW
+18 
-28 FALGLLLSR
+28 
-37 GWVENY
+37 
-43 NERGI
+43 
-48 RKLQES
+48 
-54 LKGKDGLTPA
+54 
-64 DANADAAATNAAGG
+64 
-78 TPTVN
+78 
-83 AGTTAATDTAN
+83 
-94 AATANASADNT
+94 
-105 QKTPQIFSAN
+105 
-115 QNPVMAQVDPYK
+115 
-127 ITPMAV
+127 MAV

-140 AVMEK
+140 AVMENTI
-145 AVADNAT
+145 ANASA

-187 IYNKLKEMGDPGG
+187 IYNKLKAMGDPGG
-200 GNPYAMGNYIDPS
+200 GNPYAIGNYDDPS
-213 KNFSQQALAQSF
+213 KNFYQQALAQSF

-238 GTVTQNPAPGYVANN
+238 GTVTQNPAPGYVSNN
-253 PLQGASMYAM
+253 PLQGASMYAI
-263 QGNTNQGIQ
+263 QGNANQGIQ

-296 AVQAAQAQQAAT
+296 AVQAAQTQQAAA
-308 DNTQNVIPPQAKTA
+308 DNTVIPPQAKAA
-322 NFTDAEQGEKSDE
+322 NFTDAEQDKKSDE
-335 PVQQEQTSQEEK
+335 PVQQEQTSQEE
-347 PVVSKLET
+347 PAVSKSET
-355 TATEQNS
+355 AATEQNS
-362 QNGKTVQYALQNNV
+362 KNGKTVQYALKNNV

-495 INNFNKARDVGYSMK
+495 INNFNKARDVGYSIK

-517 NNIKQRKEL
+517 NNIKQHERI
-526 GAYDDQRAINRLIK
+526 GQFDDERTKNMAK
-540 THALK
+540 WKHAMS
-545 VAWQNEELAN
+545 VAWKNQELAY

-573 MGMLIL
+573 MSMLLGL
-579 GGLRGKGGSASLST
+579 GGKGNGAASGDVQKTSK
-593 GTGDAQKAANGNLI
+593 GTLI

-640 NSTADDVKNGTSSD
+640 NSTADDIKNGTSSD

-668 LNAYISGLDDKDRAL
+668 LDAYISGLDDKDRAL

-722 TPETRRKYNI
+722 TPETRQKYNI
-732 VTE
+732 IT

>member
-1 MASNNQLSYQTA
+1 MANNNQLSYQTA

-18 IAGYAAKDPW
+18 IAGYAARDPG
-28 FALGLLLSR
+28 FALGLLLGR

-64 DANADAAATNAAGG
+64 DANAAGTNAAGG
-78 TPTVN
+78 TPTIN
-83 AGTTAATDTAN
+83 AGAASSYTDTAN
-94 AATANASADNT
+94 AATASASADNA
-105 QKTPQIFSAN
+105 KPTPQIFSAN

-140 AVMEK
+140 AVMENTI
-145 AVADNAT
+145 ANASA

-187 IYNKLKEMGDPGG
+187 IYNKLKAMGDPGG
-200 GNPYAMGNYIDPS
+200 GNPYAMGNYDDPS

-238 GTVTQNPAPGYVANN
+238 GTVTQNPAPGYVSNN
-253 PLQGASMYAM
+253 PLQGASMYAIH
-263 QGNTNQGIQ
+263 GNANQGIQ

-296 AVQAAQAQQAAT
+296 AVQAAQAQQAVA

-322 NFTDAEQGEKSDE
+322 NFTDAEQDKKSDE
-335 PVQQEQTSQEEK
+335 PVQQEQSSQEK
-347 PVVSKLET
+347 PTVSKSET
-355 TATEQNS
+355 AATEQNS

-495 INNFNKARDVGYSMK
+495 ISNFNKARDVGYSIK

-517 NNIKQRKEL
+517 NNIKQHERI
-526 GAYDDQRAINRLIK
+526 GQFDDERTKNMAK
-540 THALK
+540 WKHAMS
-545 VAWQNEELAN
+545 VAWKNQELAD

-573 MGMLIL
+573 MGMLLGL
-579 GGLRGKGGSASLST
+579 GGKGNGAASGDVQKTSK
-593 GTGDAQKAANGNLI
+593 GTLV

-668 LNAYISGLDDKDRAL
+668 LDAYISGLDDKDRAL

-695 LYAANYIRETLAGNG
+695 LYAANYIRENLAGNG

-722 TPETRRKYNI
+722 TPETRQKYNI
-732 VTE
+732 IT

>member
-1 MASNNQLSYQTA
+1 MANNNQLSYQTA

-18 IAGYAAKDPW
+18 IAGYAAKDPG
-28 FALGLLLSR
+28 FALGLLLGR

-64 DANADAAATNAAGG
+64 DANADAASG
-78 TPTVN
+78 TP
-83 AGTTAATDTAN
+83 AATDTAN
-94 AATANASADNT
+94 AATASASADNA
-105 QKTPQIFSAN
+105 KPTPQIFSAN

-140 AVMEK
+140 AVMENTI
-145 AVADNAT
+145 ANASN
-152 PQAGDAGYKDAL
+152 PQAGDTGYKDAL

-187 IYNKLKEMGDPGG
+187 IYNKLKAMGDPGG
-200 GNPYAMGNYIDPS
+200 GNPYAMGNYDDPS

-225 ANKWTPQTVMNAD
+225 ANKWTPQATMNAD
-238 GTVTQNPAPGYVANN
+238 GTVTQNAAPGYVSNN
-253 PLQGASMYAM
+253 PLQGASMYAI

-272 SPDMNAQFR
+272 SPDMATQFR

-296 AVQAAQAQQAAT
+296 AVQAQQAVA

-322 NFTDAEQGEKSDE
+322 NFTDAEQDKKSDE
-335 PVQQEQTSQEEK
+335 PVQQEPASQEE
-347 PVVSKLET
+347 PTVSKSET
-355 TATEQNS
+355 VATEQNS
-362 QNGKTVQYALQNNV
+362 QNGKTVQSALQNNV

-456 NTTVPKLMQTLNE
+456 NTAVPKLMQTLNE

-526 GAYDDQRAINRLIK
+526 GAYDDERTKNMAQWK
-540 THALK
+540 HAMS
-545 VAWQNEELAN
+545 VAWQNEALVN
-555 KANLISKY
+555 KANLIAKY

-573 MGMLIL
+573 MQMIVMGSI
-579 GGLRGKGGSASLST
+579 GGKGNGGTSAS
-593 GTGDAQKAANGNLI
+593 GDVQKTDKGNLI

-628 RRMSDELKGYMA
+628 QRLSEALKGYMA
-640 NSTADDVKNGTSSD
+640 NSTADDIKNGTSSN
-654 GKDNKDNLARSINA
+654 GKDNKDNLAKSINA
-668 LNAYISGLDDKDRAL
+668 LNAYVSELDDKDRAL
-683 IPNSIWDGLQQQ
+683 IPNSVWDGIQQQ
-695 LYAANYIRETLAGNG
+695 LYAANYIREHLAGNG

-722 TPETRRKYNI
+722 TPETRQKYNI
-732 VTE
+732 VT

>member
-1 MASNNQLSYQTA
+1 MANNNQLSYQTA

-18 IAGYAAKDPW
+18 IAGYAAKDPG
-28 FALGLLLSR
+28 FALGLLLGR

-48 RKLQES
+48 RKLQDS
-54 LKGKDGLTPA
+54 LKGKDGLTPGGESA
-64 DANADAAATNAAGG
+64 QPSEQSQTNSEAASTDNAKQ
-78 TPTVN
+78 V
-83 AGTTAATDTAN
+83 
-94 AATANASADNT
+94 
-105 QKTPQIFSAN
+105 PQIFSAN
-115 QNPVMAQVDPYK
+115 QSPTMQTVNPYQPQAVNASQ
-127 ITPMAV
+127 PMT
-133 QPSDVQK
+133 DTQK
-140 AVMEK
+140 AVMEN
-145 AVADNAT
+145 AVANAST
-152 PQAGDAGYKDAL
+152 PQAGDTGYKDAL

-263 QGNTNQGIQ
+263 NANQGIQ
-272 SPDMNAQFR
+272 SPDMAAQFR

-296 AVQAAQAQQAAT
+296 AVQAAQAQQAVA

-322 NFTDAEQGEKSDE
+322 NFTDAEQDEKGDE
-335 PVQQEQTSQEEK
+335 PVQREQTSQEEK

-355 TATEQNS
+355 AATEQNS

-442 TTGGKNLLPTMENA
+442 TTGGKSLLPTMENA

-469 IDSIDPERGA
+469 IDSIDPERGT

-517 NNIKQRKEL
+517 NNIKQHERL
-526 GAYDDQRAINRLIK
+526 GQFDDERTKNMAK
-540 THALK
+540 WKHAMS
-545 VAWQNEELAN
+545 VAWRNQDLADR
-555 KANLISKY
+555 ANLISKY

-573 MGMLIL
+573 MGMLLGL
-579 GGLRGKGGSASLST
+579 GGKGSGVASGDVQKTSK
-593 GTGDAQKAANGNLI
+593 GTLV
-607 INGNELSKTQ
+607 INGNELSKAQ
-617 TARSNELDANL
+617 TVRSNELDANL

-640 NSTADDVKNGTSSD
+640 NSTADDVKNGTSSN
-654 GKDNKDNLARSINA
+654 GKNNKDNLARSINA

-695 LYAANYIRETLAGNG
+695 LYAANFIRENLAGNG

-722 TPETRRKYNI
+722 TPETRQKYNI

>member
-1 MASNNQLSYQTA
+1 MANNNQLSYQTA

-18 IAGYAAKDPW
+18 IAGYAARDPG
-28 FALGLLLSR
+28 FALGLLLGR

-64 DANADAAATNAAGG
+64 DANSNAAVTSAADG
-78 TPTVN
+78 TPAIN
-83 AGTTAATDTAN
+83 AGNTSAPDTTN
-94 AATANASADNT
+94 AATASASSDNA
-105 QKTPQIFSAN
+105 KPTPQIFSAN

-140 AVMEK
+140 AVMENTI
-145 AVADNAT
+145 ANASN
-152 PQAGDAGYKDAL
+152 PQAGDPGYKDAL

-187 IYNKLKEMGDPGG
+187 IYNKLKAMGDPGG

-225 ANKWTPQTVMNAD
+225 ANKWTPQAVMNAD
-238 GTVTQNPAPGYVANN
+238 GTVTQNAAPGYVANN
-253 PLQGASMYAM
+253 PIQGASMYAI
-263 QGNTNQGIQ
+263 QGNANQGIQ

-296 AVQAAQAQQAAT
+296 AVQAAQAQQAAA
-308 DNTQNVIPPQAKTA
+308 DNTVIPPQAKTV
-322 NFTDAEQGEKSDE
+322 NFTDAEQNEKSDE
-335 PVQQEQTSQEEK
+335 PVQQEQASQEE
-347 PVVSKLET
+347 PAVSKSET

-362 QNGKTVQYALQNNV
+362 KNGKTVQYALQNNV

-456 NTTVPKLMQTLNE
+456 NIAVPKLMQTLNE

-495 INNFNKARDVGYSMK
+495 ISNFNKARDVGYSMK

-517 NNIKQRKEL
+517 NNIKQHERI
-526 GAYDDQRAINRLIK
+526 GQFDDERTKNMAK
-540 THALK
+540 WKHAMS
-545 VAWQNEELAN
+545 VAWKNQELAD

-563 SNGQITPDQA
+563 SNGRITPDQA
-573 MGMLIL
+573 MSMLLGL
-579 GGLRGKGGSASLST
+579 GGKGNGAASGDVQKTSK
-593 GTGDAQKAANGNLI
+593 GTLV

-640 NSTADDVKNGTSSD
+640 NSTSDDIKNGD
-654 GKDNKDNLARSINA
+654 GGDNLAKSIDA

-695 LYAANYIRETLAGNG
+695 LYAANYIRENLAGNG

-722 TPETRRKYNI
+722 TPETRQKYNI
-732 VTE
+732 IT

>member
-1 MASNNQLSYQTA
+1 MANNNQLSYQTA

-18 IAGYAAKDPW
+18 IAGYAARDPG
-28 FALGLLLSR
+28 FALGLLLGR

-64 DANADAAATNAAGG
+64 DANANAAGTNAAGG
-78 TPTVN
+78 TPAIN
-83 AGTTAATDTAN
+83 AGDASASADTTN
-94 AATANASADNT
+94 SATASASADNA
-105 QKTPQIFSAN
+105 KPTPQIFSAN

-140 AVMEK
+140 AVMENII
-145 AVADNAT
+145 ANASN
-152 PQAGDAGYKDAL
+152 PQAGDPGYKDAL

-187 IYNKLKEMGDPGG
+187 IYNKLKAMGDPGG
-200 GNPYAMGNYIDPS
+200 GNPYAIGNYDDPS

-238 GTVTQNPAPGYVANN
+238 GTVTQNPAPGYVSNN
-253 PLQGASMYAM
+253 PLQGASMYAI
-263 QGNTNQGIQ
+263 QGNANQGVQ

-296 AVQAAQAQQAAT
+296 AVQAAQTQQAAA
-308 DNTQNVIPPQAKTA
+308 DNTVIPPQAKAA
-322 NFTDAEQGEKSDE
+322 NFTDAEQDKKSDE
-335 PVQQEQTSQEEK
+335 PVQQEQTSQEE
-347 PVVSKLET
+347 PSVSKSET

-362 QNGKTVQYALQNNV
+362 KNGKTVQYALQNNV

-495 INNFNKARDVGYSMK
+495 ISNFNKARDVGYSMK

-517 NNIKQRKEL
+517 NNIKQHEKI
-526 GAYDDQRAINRLIK
+526 GQFDDERAKNMAK
-540 THALK
+540 WKHAMS
-545 VAWQNEELAN
+545 VAWKNQDLAD

-573 MGMLIL
+573 MSMLLGL
-579 GGLRGKGGSASLST
+579 GGKGNGAASGDVQKTSK
-593 GTGDAQKAANGNLI
+593 GTLI

-640 NSTADDVKNGTSSD
+640 NSTADDIKNGD
-654 GKDNKDNLARSINA
+654 GGDNLAKSIDA

-683 IPNSIWDGLQQQ
+683 IPSSIWDGLQQQ
-695 LYAANYIRETLAGNG
+695 LYAANYIRENLAGNG

-722 TPETRRKYNI
+722 TPETRQKYNI
-732 VTE
+732 IT

>member
-1 MASNNQLSYQTA
+1 MANNNQLSYQTA

-18 IAGYAAKDPW
+18 IAGYAARDPG
-28 FALGLLLSR
+28 FALGLLLGR

-64 DANADAAATNAAGG
+64 DANANAAVTNAAGG
-78 TPTVN
+78 TPAINT
-83 AGTTAATDTAN
+83 GAASSSADTAN
-94 AATANASADNT
+94 AATASASADNA
-105 QKTPQIFSAN
+105 KPTPQIFSAN

-140 AVMEK
+140 AVMENTI
-145 AVADNAT
+145 ANASA

-263 QGNTNQGIQ
+263 NANQGIQ
-272 SPDMNAQFR
+272 LPDMAAQFKT
-281 AYLNGETPQTAPVLD
+281 YLNGETPQTAPVLD
-296 AVQAAQAQQAAT
+296 AVQAAQTQQAVA

-322 NFTDAEQGEKSDE
+322 NFTDAEQDEKSDE
-335 PVQQEQTSQEEK
+335 PVQQEQASQEE
-347 PVVSKLET
+347 PAVSKMET
-355 TATEQNS
+355 AATEQNS
-362 QNGKTVQYALQNNV
+362 QNGKTVQSALQNNV

-456 NTTVPKLMQTLNE
+456 GTTVPKLMQTLNE
-469 IDSIDPERGA
+469 IDSIDPERGT

-517 NNIKQRKEL
+517 NNIKQHETL
-526 GAYDDQRAINRLIK
+526 GQFDDERTKNMAK
-540 THALK
+540 WKHAMS
-545 VAWQNEELAN
+545 VAWRNQDLADR
-555 KANLISKY
+555 ANLISKY

-573 MGMLIL
+573 MGMLLGL
-579 GGLRGKGGSASLST
+579 GGKVNGVASGDVQKTSKGTLV
-593 GTGDAQKAANGNLI
+593 
-607 INGNELSKTQ
+607 INGNELNKTQ

-668 LNAYISGLDDKDRAL
+668 LNAYVSGLDDKDRAL
-683 IPNSIWDGLQQQ
+683 IPTSIWDGLQQQ
-695 LYAANYIRETLAGNG
+695 LYAANFIRENLAGNG

-722 TPETRRKYNI
+722 TPETRQKYNI

>member
-1 MASNNQLSYQTA
+1 MANNNQLSYQTA

-18 IAGYAAKDPW
+18 IAGYAARDPG
-28 FALGLLLSR
+28 FALGLLLGR

-64 DANADAAATNAAGG
+64 DANANAAVTNAAGG
-78 TPTVN
+78 TPAINT
-83 AGTTAATDTAN
+83 GAASSSADTAN
-94 AATANASADNT
+94 AATASASADNA
-105 QKTPQIFSAN
+105 KPTPQIFSAN

-140 AVMEK
+140 AVMENII
-145 AVADNAT
+145 ANASN
-152 PQAGDAGYKDAL
+152 PQAGDPGYKDAL

-187 IYNKLKEMGDPGG
+187 IYNKLKAMGDPGG
-200 GNPYAMGNYIDPS
+200 GNPYAIGNYDDPS
-213 KNFSQQALAQSF
+213 KNFYQQALAQSF

-238 GTVTQNPAPGYVANN
+238 GTVTQNPAPGYVSNN
-253 PLQGASMYAM
+253 PLQGASMYAI
-263 QGNTNQGIQ
+263 QGNANQGVQ

-296 AVQAAQAQQAAT
+296 AVQAAQTQQAAA
-308 DNTQNVIPPQAKTA
+308 DNTVIPPQAKAA
-322 NFTDAEQGEKSDE
+322 NFTDAEQDKKSDE
-335 PVQQEQTSQEEK
+335 PVQQEQTSQEE
-347 PVVSKLET
+347 PAVSKSET
-355 TATEQNS
+355 AATEQNS
-362 QNGKTVQYALQNNV
+362 KNGKTVQYALQNNV

-484 LPSYNTFLKEN
+484 LPSYNTFLEEN

-517 NNIKQRKEL
+517 NNIKQHERI
-526 GAYDDQRAINRLIK
+526 GQFDDERTKNMAK
-540 THALK
+540 WKHAMS
-545 VAWQNEELAN
+545 VAWKNQELAY

-573 MGMLIL
+573 MSMLLGL
-579 GGLRGKGGSASLST
+579 GGKGNGAASGDVQKTSK
-593 GTGDAQKAANGNLI
+593 GTLV

-640 NSTADDVKNGTSSD
+640 NSTADDIKNGTSSD

-668 LNAYISGLDDKDRAL
+668 LDAYISGLDDKDRAL

-722 TPETRRKYNI
+722 TPETRQKYNI
-732 VTE
+732 IT

>member
-1 MASNNQLSYQTA
+1 MANNNQLSYQTA

-18 IAGYAAKDPW
+18 IAGYAAKDPG
-28 FALGLLLSR
+28 FALGLLLGR

-48 RKLQES
+48 RKLQDS
-54 LKGKDGLTPA
+54 LKGKDGLTPGGESA
-64 DANADAAATNAAGG
+64 QPSEQSQTNSEAASTDNAKQ
-78 TPTVN
+78 V
-83 AGTTAATDTAN
+83 
-94 AATANASADNT
+94 
-105 QKTPQIFSAN
+105 PQIFSAN
-115 QNPVMAQVDPYK
+115 QSPTMQTVNPYQPQAVNASQ
-127 ITPMAV
+127 PMT
-133 QPSDVQK
+133 DTQK
-140 AVMEK
+140 AVMEN
-145 AVADNAT
+145 AVANAST
-152 PQAGDAGYKDAL
+152 PQAGDTGYKDAL

-187 IYNKLKEMGDPGG
+187 IYNKLKAMGDPGG
-200 GNPYAMGNYIDPS
+200 GNPYAIGNYIDPS

-225 ANKWTPQTVMNAD
+225 ANKWTPQSTMNAD
-238 GTVTQNPAPGYVANN
+238 GTVTQNAAPGYVSNN
-253 PLQGASMYAM
+253 PLQGASMYAV

-355 TATEQNS
+355 AATEQNS
-362 QNGKTVQYALQNNV
+362 QNGKTVQSALQNNV

-414 LPAAQAAEDNY
+414 LPIAQSVENNY

-431 GLLNRIYNGDE
+431 GLLSRIYNGDE
-442 TTGGKNLLPTMENA
+442 TTGGKSLLPTMENA
-456 NTTVPKLMQTLNE
+456 DTTVPKLMKTLNE
-469 IDSIDPERGA
+469 IDSIDPERGT

-495 INNFNKARDVGYSMK
+495 INNFNKARDVGYSIK

-517 NNIKQRKEL
+517 NNIKQHERL
-526 GAYDDQRAINRLIK
+526 GQFDDERTKDMAK
-540 THALK
+540 WKHAMS
-545 VAWQNEELAN
+545 VAWRNQELADR
-555 KANLISKY
+555 ANLISKY

-573 MGMLIL
+573 MGMLLGL
-579 GGLRGKGGSASLST
+579 GGKGNGVASGDVQKTSK
-593 GTGDAQKAANGNLI
+593 GTLV

-628 RRMSDELKGYMA
+628 RRMSDELKDYMA
-640 NSTADDVKNGTSSD
+640 NSTADDIKNGD
-654 GKDNKDNLARSINA
+654 GGDNLAKSIDA
-668 LNAYISGLDDKDRAL
+668 LNAYVSGLDDKDRAL

-695 LYAANYIRETLAGNG
+695 LYAANYIREHLAGNG

-722 TPETRRKYNI
+722 TPETRRQYNI
-732 VTE
+732 ITE

>member
-1 MASNNQLSYQTA
+1 MANNNQLSYQTA

-18 IAGYAAKDPW
+18 IAGYAARDPG
-28 FALGLLLSR
+28 FALGLLLGR

-64 DANADAAATNAAGG
+64 DANANAAVTNAAGG
-78 TPTVN
+78 TPAITSTS
-83 AGTTAATDTAN
+83 ADTAN
-94 AATANASADNT
+94 AATASASADNA
-105 QKTPQIFSAN
+105 KPTPQIFSAN

-140 AVMEK
+140 AVMENTI
-145 AVADNAT
+145 ANAST

-238 GTVTQNPAPGYVANN
+238 GTVTQNPAPGYVASN
-253 PLQGASMYAM
+253 PLQGASMYAI
-263 QGNTNQGIQ
+263 QGNANQGIQ

-296 AVQAAQAQQAAT
+296 AVQAAQAQQAAA

-322 NFTDAEQGEKSDE
+322 NFTDAEQDEKSDE
-335 PVQQEQTSQEEK
+335 PVQQEQASQEESA
-347 PVVSKLET
+347 VSKSET
-355 TATEQNS
+355 AATEQNS
-362 QNGKTVQYALQNNV
+362 QNGKTVQSALQNNV

-456 NTTVPKLMQTLNE
+456 NTTVPKLMRTLNE
-469 IDSIDPERGA
+469 IDSIDPERGT

-555 KANLISKY
+555 KANLIAKA

-573 MGMLIL
+573 MGMLIM
-579 GGLRGKGGSASLST
+579 GGLRGKGGSASFST
-593 GTGDAQKAANGNLI
+593 GTGDAQQAANGNLI
-607 INGNELSKTQ
+607 INGNELNKTQ

-628 RRMSDELKGYMA
+628 RRMSDKLKGYMA
-640 NSTADDVKNGTSSD
+640 NSTADDIKNGTSSD

-668 LNAYISGLDDKDRAL
+668 LDAYISGLDDKDREL

-695 LYAANYIRETLAGNG
+695 LYAANYIRENLAGNG

-722 TPETRRKYNI
+722 TPETRQMYNI
-732 VTE
+732 ITE

>member
-1 MASNNQLSYQTA
+1 MANNNQLSYQTA

-18 IAGYAAKDPW
+18 IAGYAARDPG
-28 FALGLLLSR
+28 FALGLLLGR

-64 DANADAAATNAAGG
+64 DANANAAVTNAAGG
-78 TPTVN
+78 TPSINT
-83 AGTTAATDTAN
+83 GAASSSADTAN
-94 AATANASADNT
+94 AATASASADNAT
-105 QKTPQIFSAN
+105 PTPQIFSAN

-145 AVADNAT
+145 TIANASA

-187 IYNKLKEMGDPGG
+187 IYNKLKAMGDPGG
-200 GNPYAMGNYIDPS
+200 GNPYAIGNYDDPS

-238 GTVTQNPAPGYVANN
+238 GTVMQNPALGYVANN

-263 QGNTNQGIQ
+263 NANQGIQ

-296 AVQAAQAQQAAT
+296 AVQAAQAQQAVA

-322 NFTDAEQGEKSDE
+322 NFTDAEQDKKSDE
-335 PVQQEQTSQEEK
+335 PVQQEQTSQEE
-347 PVVSKLET
+347 PAVSKSET
-355 TATEQNS
+355 SATEQNS
-362 QNGKTVQYALQNNV
+362 KNGKTVQYALQNNV

-442 TTGGKNLLPTMENA
+442 TTGGKNLLPRMENA

-517 NNIKQRKEL
+517 NNIKQHERI
-526 GAYDDQRAINRLIK
+526 GQFDDERAKNMAK
-540 THALK
+540 WKHAMS
-545 VAWQNEELAN
+545 VAWKNQELAD

-573 MGMLIL
+573 MGMLLGL
-579 GGLRGKGGSASLST
+579 GGKVNGAASGDVQKTSKGT
-593 GTGDAQKAANGNLI
+593 LI

-628 RRMSDELKGYMA
+628 QRMSDELKGYMA
-640 NSTADDVKNGTSSD
+640 NSTADDIKNGD
-654 GKDNKDNLARSINA
+654 GGDNLAKSIDA

-695 LYAANYIRETLAGNG
+695 LYAANYIRENLAGNG

-722 TPETRRKYNI
+722 TPETRQKYNI
-732 VTE
+732 IT

>member
-1 MASNNQLSYQTA
+1 MENNNQLSYQTA

-18 IAGYAAKDPW
+18 IAGYAARDPG
-28 FALGLLLSR
+28 FALGLLLGR

-64 DANADAAATNAAGG
+64 DANANAAVTNAAGG
-78 TPTVN
+78 TPAINT
-83 AGTTAATDTAN
+83 GAAS
-94 AATANASADNT
+94 ASADNA
-105 QKTPQIFSAN
+105 KPTPQIFLAN

-140 AVMEK
+140 AVMENTI
-145 AVADNAT
+145 ANASA

-187 IYNKLKEMGDPGG
+187 IYNKLKAMGDPGG
-200 GNPYAMGNYIDPS
+200 GNPYAMGNYDDPS

-225 ANKWTPQTVMNAD
+225 ANKWTPQAVMNAD
-238 GTVTQNPAPGYVANN
+238 GTVTQNAAPGYVSNN
-253 PLQGASMYAM
+253 PLQGASMYAI
-263 QGNTNQGIQ
+263 QGNASQGIQ
-272 SPDMNAQFR
+272 PTDMAAQFR

-296 AVQAAQAQQAAT
+296 AVQAAQAQQAVA

-322 NFTDAEQGEKSDE
+322 NFTDAEQDKKSDE
-335 PVQQEQTSQEEK
+335 PVQQEQASQEE
-347 PVVSKLET
+347 PSVSKSET
-355 TATEQNS
+355 DATEQNS
-362 QNGKTVQYALQNNV
+362 PNGKTVQYALQNNV

-456 NTTVPKLMQTLNE
+456 DTTVPKLMKTLNE

-495 INNFNKARDVGYSMK
+495 ISNFNKARDVGYSMK

-517 NNIKQRKEL
+517 NNIKQHETL
-526 GAYDDQRAINRLIK
+526 GQFDDERAKNMAK
-540 THALK
+540 WKHAVS
-545 VAWQNEELAN
+545 VAWKNQDLAN

-579 GGLRGKGGSASLST
+579 GGLRGKGGSASFPT
-593 GTGDAQKAANGNLI
+593 GTGDARQAANGNLI
-607 INGNELSKTQ
+607 INGNELNKTQ

-628 RRMSDELKGYMA
+628 RRMSDELKDYMA
-640 NSTADDVKNGTSSD
+640 NSTADDIKNGD
-654 GKDNKDNLARSINA
+654 GGDNLAKSIDA

-683 IPNSIWDGLQQQ
+683 IPTSIWDGLQQQ

-722 TPETRRKYNI
+722 TPETRQKYNI
-732 VTE
+732 VT

>member
-1 MASNNQLSYQTA
+1 MANNNQLSYQTA

-18 IAGYAAKDPW
+18 IAGYAARDPG
-28 FALGLLLSR
+28 FALGLLLGR

-64 DANADAAATNAAGG
+64 GEPANPSEQSQTNSE
-78 TPTVN
+78 T
-83 AGTTAATDTAN
+83 
-94 AATANASADNT
+94 ASADNAK
-105 QKTPQIFSAN
+105 QVPQIFSAN
-115 QNPVMAQVDPYK
+115 QSPTMQTVNAYQPQAVNASE
-127 ITPMAV
+127 PMT
-133 QPSDVQK
+133 DTQK
-140 AVMEK
+140 AVMEN
-145 AVADNAT
+145 AVANAST
-152 PQAGDAGYKDAL
+152 PQAGDTGYKDAL

-238 GTVTQNPAPGYVANN
+238 GTVTQNPAPGYVASN
-253 PLQGASMYAM
+253 PLQGASMYAI
-263 QGNTNQGIQ
+263 QGNANQGIQ
-272 SPDMNAQFR
+272 SPDMAAQFR

-296 AVQAAQAQQAAT
+296 AVQAQQAVA

-322 NFTDAEQGEKSDE
+322 NFTDAEQDKKSDE
-335 PVQQEQTSQEEK
+335 PVQQEQASQEE
-347 PVVSKLET
+347 PTVSKSET
-355 TATEQNS
+355 VATEQNS
-362 QNGKTVQYALQNNV
+362 QNGKTVQSALQNNV

-456 NTTVPKLMQTLNE
+456 NTAVPKLMQTLNE

-526 GAYDDQRAINRLIK
+526 GAYDDERTKNMAQWK
-540 THALK
+540 HAMS
-545 VAWQNEELAN
+545 VAWQNEALVN
-555 KANLISKY
+555 KANLIAKY

-573 MGMLIL
+573 MQMIVMGSI
-579 GGLRGKGGSASLST
+579 GGKGNGGTSAS
-593 GTGDAQKAANGNLI
+593 GDVQKTDKGNLV

-628 RRMSDELKGYMA
+628 RRLSEALKGYMA
-640 NSTADDVKNGTSSD
+640 NSTADDIKNGTSSN
-654 GKDNKDNLARSINA
+654 GKDNKDNLAKSINA
-668 LNAYISGLDDKDRAL
+668 LNAYVSELDDKDRAL
-683 IPNSIWDGLQQQ
+683 IPNSVWDGIQQQ
-695 LYAANYIRETLAGNG
+695 LYAANYIREHLAGNG

-722 TPETRRKYNI
+722 TPETRQKYNI
-732 VTE
+732 VT

>member
-1 MASNNQLSYQTA
+1 MANNNQLSYQTA

-18 IAGYAAKDPW
+18 IAGYAAKDPG
-28 FALGLLLSR
+28 FALGLLLGR

-64 DANADAAATNAAGG
+64 DANAGAASG
-78 TPTVN
+78 TS
-83 AGTTAATDTAN
+83 AATDTAN
-94 AATANASADNT
+94 AATASASADNA
-105 QKTPQIFSAN
+105 KPTPQIFSAN
-115 QNPVMAQVDPYK
+115 QNPVMAQVGPYK

-140 AVMEK
+140 AVMENTI
-145 AVADNAT
+145 ANASN

-187 IYNKLKEMGDPGG
+187 IYNKLKAMGDPGG
-200 GNPYAMGNYIDPS
+200 GNPYAIGNYDDPS

-225 ANKWTPQTVMNAD
+225 ANKWTPQATMNAD
-238 GTVTQNPAPGYVANN
+238 GTVTQNAAPGYVSNN
-253 PLQGASMYAM
+253 PLQGASMYAI
-263 QGNTNQGIQ
+263 QGNANQGIQ
-272 SPDMNAQFR
+272 SPDMAAQFR

-296 AVQAAQAQQAAT
+296 AVQAQQAVA

-322 NFTDAEQGEKSDE
+322 NFTDAEQDKKSDE
-335 PVQQEQTSQEEK
+335 PVQQEQASQEEPTVPK
-347 PVVSKLET
+347 PET
-355 TATEQNS
+355 VATEQNS
-362 QNGKTVQYALQNNV
+362 PNGKTVQSALQNNV

-456 NTTVPKLMQTLNE
+456 NTAVPKLMQTLNE

-495 INNFNKARDVGYSMK
+495 ISNFNKARDVGYSMK

-526 GAYDDQRAINRLIK
+526 GAYDDERAIKKLV
-540 THALK
+540 TEHALK

-555 KANLISKY
+555 KANLIAKY

-573 MGMLIL
+573 MQMIVMGSI
-579 GGLRGKGGSASLST
+579 GGKGNGGTSAS
-593 GTGDAQKAANGNLI
+593 GDVQKTDKGNLI

-628 RRMSDELKGYMA
+628 QRLSEALKGYMA
-640 NSTADDVKNGTSSD
+640 NSTADDIKTGTSSN
-654 GKDNKDNLARSINA
+654 GKDNKDNLAKSINA
-668 LNAYISGLDDKDRAL
+668 LNAYVSKLDDKDRAL
-683 IPNSIWDGLQQQ
+683 IPNSVWDGIQQQ
-695 LYAANYIRETLAGNG
+695 LYAANYIREHLAGNG

-722 TPETRRKYNI
+722 TPETRQKYNI
-732 VTE
+732 VT

>member
-1 MASNNQLSYQTA
+1 MANNNQLSYQTA

-18 IAGYAAKDPW
+18 IAGYAARDPG
-28 FALGLLLSR
+28 FALGLLLGR

-64 DANADAAATNAAGG
+64 DANANAAVTNAAGG
-78 TPTVN
+78 TPAINTV
-83 AGTTAATDTAN
+83 AASSSADTAN
-94 AATANASADNT
+94 ATTASASADNA
-105 QKTPQIFSAN
+105 KPTPQIFSAN

-140 AVMEK
+140 AVMENII
-145 AVADNAT
+145 ANASN
-152 PQAGDAGYKDAL
+152 PQAGDPGYKDAL

-187 IYNKLKEMGDPGG
+187 IYNKLKAMGDPGG
-200 GNPYAMGNYIDPS
+200 GNPYAMGNYDDPS

-225 ANKWTPQTVMNAD
+225 ANKWTPQAVMNAD
-238 GTVTQNPAPGYVANN
+238 GTVTQNPAPGYVSNN
-253 PLQGASMYAM
+253 PLQGASMYAV
-263 QGNTNQGIQ
+263 QGNVNQGIQ
-272 SPDMNAQFR
+272 PTDLNTQFR

-296 AVQAAQAQQAAT
+296 AVQAAQAQQAVT

-322 NFTDAEQGEKSDE
+322 NFTDAEQNENSDE
-335 PVQQEQTSQEEK
+335 PVQQEQTSQEE
-347 PVVSKLET
+347 PAVSKSET
-355 TATEQNS
+355 AATEQNS
-362 QNGKTVQYALQNNV
+362 KNGKTVQYALQNNV

-495 INNFNKARDVGYSMK
+495 INNFNKARDVGYSIK

-517 NNIKQRKEL
+517 NNIKQHERI
-526 GAYDDQRAINRLIK
+526 GQFDDERAKNMAK
-540 THALK
+540 WKHAMS
-545 VAWQNEELAN
+545 VAWKNQELAD

-573 MGMLIL
+573 MGMLLGL
-579 GGLRGKGGSASLST
+579 GGKGNGAASGDVQKTSK
-593 GTGDAQKAANGNLI
+593 GTLI

-640 NSTADDVKNGTSSD
+640 NSTADDIKNGD
-654 GKDNKDNLARSINA
+654 GGDNLAKSIDA

-683 IPNSIWDGLQQQ
+683 IPTSIWDGLQQQ
-695 LYAANYIRETLAGNG
+695 LYAANYIRENLAGNG

-722 TPETRRKYNI
+722 TPETRQKYNI
-732 VTE
+732 IT

>member
-1 MASNNQLSYQTA
+1 MANNNQLSYQTA

-18 IAGYAAKDPW
+18 IAGYAARDPG
-28 FALGLLLSR
+28 FALGLLLGR

-64 DANADAAATNAAGG
+64 DANAAVTNAAGG
-78 TPTVN
+78 TPTIN
-83 AGTTAATDTAN
+83 AGNASASADTTN
-94 AATANASADNT
+94 AAAANASADNA
-105 QKTPQIFSAN
+105 KPTPQIFSAN

-140 AVMEK
+140 AVMENTI
-145 AVADNAT
+145 ANAST

-187 IYNKLKEMGDPGG
+187 IYNKLKAMGDPGG
-200 GNPYAMGNYIDPS
+200 GNPYAMGNYDDTS

-253 PLQGASMYAM
+253 PLQGASMYAI
-263 QGNTNQGIQ
+263 QGNANQGIQ
-272 SPDMNAQFR
+272 SPDVNAQFR

-296 AVQAAQAQQAAT
+296 AVQAAQAQQAAA

-322 NFTDAEQGEKSDE
+322 NFTDAEQDKKSDE
-335 PVQQEQTSQEEK
+335 PVQQEQSSQEK
-347 PVVSKLET
+347 PTVSKSET
-355 TATEQNS
+355 AATEQNS

-479 QIRAI
+479 QIRSI

-495 INNFNKARDVGYSMK
+495 INNFNKARDVGYSIK

-517 NNIKQRKEL
+517 NNIKQHERIGQFDDERAKNMAKWKHAVSVAWKNKEL
-526 GAYDDQRAINRLIK
+526 AD
-540 THALK
+540 
-545 VAWQNEELAN
+545 

-573 MGMLIL
+573 MGMLLGL
-579 GGLRGKGGSASLST
+579 GGKGNGSASGDVQKTSK
-593 GTGDAQKAANGNLI
+593 GTLV

-640 NSTADDVKNGTSSD
+640 NSTADDIKNGD
-654 GKDNKDNLARSINA
+654 GGDNLAKSIDA

-683 IPNSIWDGLQQQ
+683 IPNSILDGLQQQ
-695 LYAANYIRETLAGNG
+695 LYAANYIRENLAGNG

-722 TPETRRKYNI
+722 TPETRQKYNI
-732 VTE
+732 IT

>member
-1 MASNNQLSYQTA
+1 MANNNQLSYQTA

-18 IAGYAAKDPW
+18 IAGYAAKDPG
-28 FALGLLLSR
+28 FALGLLLGR

-64 DANADAAATNAAGG
+64 DANADAASG
-78 TPTVN
+78 TPAINT
-83 AGTTAATDTAN
+83 GAASSTDTAN
-94 AATANASADNT
+94 AAASASAENA
-105 QKTPQIFSAN
+105 KPTPQIFSAN

-140 AVMEK
+140 AVMENTI
-145 AVADNAT
+145 ANASA

-238 GTVTQNPAPGYVANN
+238 GTVTQNPAPGYVASN

-263 QGNTNQGIQ
+263 NANQGIQ
-272 SPDMNAQFR
+272 SPDMSAQFR

-296 AVQAAQAQQAAT
+296 AVQAQQAAT
-308 DNTQNVIPPQAKTA
+308 DNAQNVIPPQAKTA
-322 NFTDAEQGEKSDE
+322 NFTDAEQDKKSDE
-335 PVQQEQTSQEEK
+335 PVQQEQTSQEE
-347 PVVSKLET
+347 PAVSKLET
-355 TATEQNS
+355 AATEQNS
-362 QNGKTVQYALQNNV
+362 KNGKTVQYALQNNV

-431 GLLNRIYNGDE
+431 GLLSRIYNGDE
-442 TTGGKNLLPTMENA
+442 TTGGKSLLPTMENA

-469 IDSIDPERGA
+469 IDSIDPERGT

-495 INNFNKARDVGYSMK
+495 ISNFNKARDVGYSMK

-517 NNIKQRKEL
+517 NNIKQQKEI
-526 GAYDDQRAINRLIK
+526 GAYNDERAINRLIK

-607 INGNELSKTQ
+607 INGNELSKAQ
-617 TARSNELDANL
+617 TVRSNELDANL

-640 NSTADDVKNGTSSD
+640 NSTADDIKNGD
-654 GKDNKDNLARSINA
+654 GGDNLAKSIDA

-695 LYAANYIRETLAGNG
+695 LYAANYIRENLAGNG

-722 TPETRRKYNI
+722 TPETRQMYNI
-732 VTE
+732 VT

>member
-1 MASNNQLSYQTA
+1 MANNNQLSYQTA

-18 IAGYAAKDPW
+18 IAGYAAKDPG
-28 FALGLLLSR
+28 FALGLLLGR

-64 DANADAAATNAAGG
+64 DANADAASG
-78 TPTVN
+78 TPAINT
-83 AGTTAATDTAN
+83 GAASSTDTAN
-94 AATANASADNT
+94 AAASASAENA
-105 QKTPQIFSAN
+105 KPTPQIFSAN

-140 AVMEK
+140 AVMENTI
-145 AVADNAT
+145 ANASA

-238 GTVTQNPAPGYVANN
+238 GTVTQNPAPGYVASN
-253 PLQGASMYAM
+253 PLQGASMYAI
-263 QGNTNQGIQ
+263 QGNANQGIQ

-296 AVQAAQAQQAAT
+296 AVQAAQAQQAAA

-322 NFTDAEQGEKSDE
+322 NFTDAEQDEKSDE
-335 PVQQEQTSQEEK
+335 PVQQEQASQEESA
-347 PVVSKLET
+347 VSKSET
-355 TATEQNS
+355 AATEQNS
-362 QNGKTVQYALQNNV
+362 QNGKTVQSALQNNV

-456 NTTVPKLMQTLNE
+456 NTTVPKLMRTLNE
-469 IDSIDPERGA
+469 IDSIDPERGT

-555 KANLISKY
+555 KANLIAKA

-573 MGMLIL
+573 MGMLIM
-579 GGLRGKGGSASLST
+579 GGLRGKGGSASFST
-593 GTGDAQKAANGNLI
+593 GTGDAQQAANGNLI
-607 INGNELSKTQ
+607 INGNELNKTQ

-640 NSTADDVKNGTSSD
+640 NSTADDIKNGTSSD

-668 LNAYISGLDDKDRAL
+668 LDAYISGLDDKDRAL
-683 IPNSIWDGLQQQ
+683 IPNSIWDRLQQQ
-695 LYAANYIRETLAGNG
+695 LYAANYIRENLAGNG

-722 TPETRRKYNI
+722 TPETRQMYNI
-732 VTE
+732 ITE